1 MMYHAVI
8 IVDDFTPEKLEQ
20 IRKSHSGKI
29 LCLKQL
35 RGICTDEESDYEH
48 SEEKDYELRLESGIV
63 LEMRK
68 EKDCFEINIL
78 LNEHKNLY
86 IHSKKIFLASYDK
99 ITENKTI
106 SLYEVLWAAGV
117 RLDSISL
124 IPVIDENEET
134 SLKGMYY
141 VEEKRAG

>member
-1 MMYHAVI
+1 
-8 IVDDFTPEKLEQ
+8 
-20 IRKSHSGKI
+20 
-29 LCLKQL
+29 
-35 RGICTDEESDYEH
+35 
-48 SEEKDYELRLESGIV
+48 
-63 LEMRK
+63 MRK